1 MSNFSLCGHYVTK
14 VQVKQKVG
22 NDYGKVEIIITSQ
35 YNDDSKPETFAIDG
49 YTLDGKEVIIEQ
61 SVDAYGLRSRVK
73 QLESDKE

>member
-22 NDYGKVEIIITSQ
+22 NDYGKVEIVITSQ
-35 YNDDSKPETFAIDG
+35 YSDKSPETFTIDG